1 MVANNNAFNASQ
13 EQKFQTSQANTKA
26 KLDLMHNDAL
36 RTEDFA
42 LDQHTYTDSYNG
54 RTITASNQFDQAW
67 SAPDGSLAG
76 TTGNADPNDYT
87 APGSQTYRPAERQY

>member
-13 EQKFQTSQANTKA
+13 EQRFQASQTNIKA
-26 KLDLMHNDAL
+26 KLDLMHNDVL

-42 LDQHTYTDSYNG
+42 LLDTSKTPVNTDSYNN
-54 RTITASNQFDQAW
+54 RTITVSNQFNQVW

-76 TTGNADPNDYT
+76 
-87 APGSQTYRPAERQY
+87 EL